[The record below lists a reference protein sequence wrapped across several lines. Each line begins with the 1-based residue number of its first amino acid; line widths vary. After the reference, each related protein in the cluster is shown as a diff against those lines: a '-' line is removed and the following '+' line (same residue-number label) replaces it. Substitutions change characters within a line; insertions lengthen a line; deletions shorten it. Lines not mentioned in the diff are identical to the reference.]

1 MPGKPGH
8 GLKLFRTNAL
18 KEDLVKSASEAG
30 RLSVSELFETF
41 ASSAEFKTAL
51 WQKRPFLLTESLGNI
66 KGAYTMAEVQMAV
79 DNDFI
84 EAGRGT
90 PIPGGGWNMATVSE
104 PRGSSFQDAKLRFQD
119 VEMAMK
125 QTSGTVVFNS
135 AGGFI
140 PPLAGV
146 CLQTIEAFD
155 LPSALNMYLTNPGQK
170 VSAPPHT
177 DRQDV
182 FVLQTQGQKRW
193 RVFQPPP
200 PSARALADPFAR
212 GKGKDEL
219 AEAEL
224 TMPPLIDTVLSPG
237 HVLYVP
243 AGYPHTTDTIHGI
256 EDTSAPSVHL
266 TVGLDTHVWGLSFAG
281 LRSYALRRKG
291 KAHQLNVA
299 KVDSASYWQLQQSL
313 PLGFLASDSGSG
325 SDSDSDSDSGKEETA
340 KLLVAALIP
349 RMRAAEPLRWADQP
363 DDAALALALGAHE
376 TALRMLDH
384 HRTVTD
390 LLGRMYADVALKL
403 TPAKFDLSFFRSQP
417 YFQQLEATMTQLE
430 SWADGSPSGDG
441 GTGGFGKQKTVAP
454 NLNKTKSKASDGA
467 AKSAKRGFG

>member
-1 MPGKPGH
+1 
-8 GLKLFRTNAL
+8 
-18 KEDLVKSASEAG
+18 
-30 RLSVSELFETF
+30 
-41 ASSAEFKTAL
+41 
-51 WQKRPFLLTESLGNI
+51 
-66 KGAYTMAEVQMAV
+66 
-79 DNDFI
+79 
-84 EAGRGT
+84 
-90 PIPGGGWNMATVSE
+90 
-104 PRGSSFQDAKLRFQD
+104 
-119 VEMAMK
+119 MAMK

-200 PSARALADPFAR
+200 PSARAIADPFAR

-224 TMPPLIDTVLSPG
+224 TMPPLIDAVLSPG

-299 KVDSASYWQLQQSL
+299 KVDLDSYWQLQQSL
-313 PLGFLASDSGSG
+313 PLGFLAPNSGSSSG
-325 SDSDSDSDSGKEETA
+325 SSKEETA
-340 KLLVAALIP
+340 KLLVEALIP
-349 RMRAAEPLRWADQP
+349 RMRAVEPLRWADQP

-390 LLGRMYADVALKL
+390 LLGRMYADVSLKL

-441 GTGGFGKQKTVAP
+441 GGSVAGTGGFGKQKAAAAAP
-454 NLNKTKSKASDGA
+454 NPKKSKAPEGA
-467 AKSAKRGFG
+467 AKGAKRGFG